1 MYFRRRSMKILWFS
15 EIKWNYLK
23 TRKQQILSCF
33 TEHDTIYFIE
43 PISKKIANKYTF
55 QDHNTVY
62 SITVPQLRSVQSPH
76 FNRFLRI
83 SAVRKIFSII
93 SRTYFNIIRFILGMK
108 PDIVITSN
116 VYWADTLRSMK
127 NKNSQLR
134 IVYDCNDNPL
144 AFPNTP
150 DFKRNYFLKTVS
162 IVDVITIPH
171 SSYKDII
178 PFDQQEK
185 IKIISNGVD
194 YDVFQ
199 ANNKIPDAMI
209 EIEHPIIMYV
219 GAVSDWFDFELVE
232 QIAQTLNDH
241 QIVLI
246 GPVSND
252 AYQRLDKLL
261 RFDNVIHIPP
271 IPHDEIV
278 DYVNHADV
286 CIVPFIKNKLTATV
300 LPNKLFEYTAA
311 GKTSIMTNFNQ
322 SLREFEEFVHISES
336 PEDFILKIEEAI
348 KNPVDPKSLKQFASE
363 YDWKKISGKF
373 RKILEAFIHDQQE

>member
-1 MYFRRRSMKILWFS
+1 MKILWFS

-55 QDHNTVY
+55 QDHNPVY

-150 DFKRNYFLKTVS
+150 EYKRIYFLKTVS
-162 IVDVITIPH
+162 LVDAIVIPH
-171 SSYKDII
+171 SSYKEII
-178 PFDQQEK
+178 PADQQYK

-194 YDVFQ
+194 YGMFQ
-199 ANNKIPDAMI
+199 ADNKIPEALI
-209 EIEHPIIMYV
+209 KVEHPIIMYV
-219 GAVSDWFDFELVE
+219 GAISEWFDFELVD
-232 QIAQTLNDH
+232 QTAVALKNH

-246 GPVSND
+246 GPVSAD
-252 AYQRLDKLL
+252 VRQKLDKLL
-261 RFDNVIHIPP
+261 GLDNVIHIST

-278 DYVNHADV
+278 NYVNHADV
-286 CIVPFIKNKLTATV
+286 CIIPFIRNKLTSTV
-300 LPNKLFEYTAA
+300 LPNKVFEYTAA
-311 GKTSIMTNFNQ
+311 GKTCIMTNFNE
-322 SLREFEEFVHISES
+322 SLHEFDDFIHISES
-336 PEDFILKIEEAI
+336 SEDFILKIEEGI
-348 KNPVDPKSLKQFASE
+348 RNPFDPKSLKQFAKE
-363 YDWKKISGKF
+363 YDWQNISRKF
-373 RKILEAFIHDQQE
+373 RKFLESFSHGQKE

>member
-1 MYFRRRSMKILWFS
+1 MKIVWFS
-15 EIKWNYLK
+15 EIKWGYLK

-33 TEHDTIYFIE
+33 TDHDTIYFIE
-43 PISKKIANKYTF
+43 PVSKKIANRFTL
-55 QDHNTVY
+55 QDHNPVY
-62 SITVPQLRSVQSPH
+62 SITLPQLRSVQSPL
-76 FNRFLRI
+76 FNRILKI
-83 SAVRKIFSII
+83 SAVRKIISII
-93 SRTYFNIIRFILGMK
+93 SEAYFRVFRLIHRIK

-116 VYWADTLRSMK
+116 VYWADSLRSMK
-127 NKNSQLR
+127 SKNSRLR
-134 IVYDCNDNPL
+134 IVYDCNDNPM
-144 AFPNTP
+144 AFPYTP
-150 DFKRNYFLKTVS
+150 DFKRDYFLKTVS
-162 IVDVITIPH
+162 IVDIITIPH

-178 PFDQQEK
+178 PFDQQKK

-194 YDVFQ
+194 YDAFQ

-232 QIAQTLNDH
+232 QTAQTLNDH

-252 AYQRLDKLL
+252 ANQRLDKLL
-261 RFDNVIHIPP
+261 RLDNVMHIPP

-278 DYVNHADV
+278 NYVNHADL
-286 CIVPFIKNKLTATV
+286 CIIPFVKNNLTATV

-311 GKTSIMTNFNQ
+311 GKTCIMTNFNE

-336 PEDFILKIEEAI
+336 PEDFILKIEEGI
-348 KNPVDPKSLKQFASE
+348 KNPLDPKSLKRFASD

-373 RKILEAFIHDQQE
+373 RKILESSIHDQQE